1 MKLNDNLC
9 VNNNIDLKNYI
20 KKAIPFILFI
30 YVVVVATL
38 SLISLPQNE
47 TVVLPAHF
55 DKIVHFCFYFG
66 MSILILTLF
75 WVKYKRVRVADCIK
89 TFLVTFIF
97 GVLIEIIQP
106 YLGRTFDLED
116 IIANCCGNILGIVSI
131 ALISLRCNFF
141 RD

>member
-1 MKLNDNLC
+1 MTIYPT
-9 VNNNIDLKNYI
+9 NNHIDLKNYI

-47 TVVLPAHF
+47 TSVLPPYF
-55 DKIVHFCFYFG
+55 DKIVHFCFYLG

-75 WVKYKRVRVADCIK
+75 WIKSKRVRVVDCVK
-89 TFLVTFIF
+89 AFLVTFIF
-97 GVLIEIIQP
+97 GVSIEIIQP
-106 YLGRTFDLED
+106 YIGRTFDLED
-116 IIANCCGNILGIVSI
+116 IVANCCGNILGIVSI
-131 ALISLRCNFF
+131 VLISRRYNFF